1 MDVEGMLR
9 SVQSK
14 DYIKFSLAA
23 IEKGIAL
30 CRQRAHESG
39 LAFEQMVKSET
50 NFWFEIRIFNNQN
63 YSDFLSTKSDSENQN
78 YYVLIKPEFWIVII
92 LIFN

>member
-1 MDVEGMLR
+1 MLR

-30 CRQRAHESG
+30 CRQRAQESG
-39 LAFEQMVKSET
+39 LAFEQMVKSE
-50 NFWFEIRIFNNQN
+50 NNLWFEEIRIFNNQN
-63 YSDFLSTKSDSENQN
+63 YSEFLLNQTFWKSELLLYLLLCSDKIRILNQN
-78 YYVLIKPEFWIVII
+78 NSDI
-92 LIFN
+92 